1 MANYTISTT
10 TFNFAYSN
18 FHDSS
23 PLSGTQEVT
32 ITPNA
37 GYVVSASTFTSG
49 NSIVTDNTFISAVS
63 FSDTGTANMPDN
75 TVTVTLTMTGVP
87 TSDTTISLSS
97 SITADATIYDNTI
110 PHEYYIKFDNSNLT
124 GLTTTFN
131 ANTSA
136 GFSKIV
142 NILGGTTFFDKDNIT
157 PIKIG
162 DITITPSDTSNDVI
176 DTSGFGFQFGN
187 LISFATEV
195 QPSKSPVTF
204 EVTSA
209 TYGTDDDKFKN
220 YLKTITADIYVKPF
234 FDLKNFN
241 GTNKPGSKELENQ
254 FRLKLKGKAFEVPA
268 DTKSIIA
275 VNLDSN
281 IIARRGQ
288 TKIITV
294 VGDIG
299 ASFKYTVRQTDAFH
313 DRVYA
318 KLAGTTTEINEL
330 TATIQ
335 PTSKVTKG
343 QSTFTFIAEFD
354 SVSTTTKYD
363 LIIDADT
370 GTIGLDGVDGGSQ
383 TTLLYQYTNPRVM
396 FVVNGFTTG
405 TNITERINIAKSALV
420 PSIARSVS
428 STDYIITGRPLAEG
442 GSLSHIRDTGTFKVV
457 FEFVGDGTPVTV
469 NSDAINFTESTS
481 NITGDA
487 NENKTKLEISN
498 ITRGGNGTLIGTLSF
513 NVNIERWGTDGDT
526 IFTSNDLSSIFVT

>member
-10 TFNFAYSN
+10 TFNFAYNN

-23 PLSGTQEVT
+23 PLSGTQQVT

-87 TSDTTISLSS
+87 TSDTTISLTS

-299 ASFKYTVRQTDAFH
+299 ASFKYTIRQTDAFH
-313 DRVYA
+313 NRVYA
-318 KLAGTTTEINEL
+318 KLAGTTTDINEI

-335 PTSKVTKG
+335 PTSKITKG
-343 QSTFTFIAEFD
+343 QGTFTFIAEFD

-383 TTLLYQYTNPRVM
+383 TTLLYQYTNPRVI
-396 FVVNGFTTG
+396 FEIVGATVS
-405 TNITERINIAKSALV
+405 ITKRVNIANDIPAATS
-420 PSIARSVS
+420 RSGG
-428 STDYIITGRPLAEG
+428 TADYIITGRPLAEG
-442 GSLSHIRDTGTFKVV
+442 GSLSHIRNTSTFKVV
-457 FEFVGDGTPVTV
+457 FDFVATGTMTGSGSGSDVT
-469 NSDAINFTESTS
+469 FTESTS
-481 NITGDA
+481 GITGDA
-487 NENKTKLEISN
+487 TVNKTSLAISN
-498 ITRGGNGTLIGTLSF
+498 ITVSRTSTIGTLSF
-513 NVNIERWGTDGDT
+513 DVDIEKWGTDGDT
-526 IFTSNDLSSIFVT
+526 IFTSNVLDGIFTNS